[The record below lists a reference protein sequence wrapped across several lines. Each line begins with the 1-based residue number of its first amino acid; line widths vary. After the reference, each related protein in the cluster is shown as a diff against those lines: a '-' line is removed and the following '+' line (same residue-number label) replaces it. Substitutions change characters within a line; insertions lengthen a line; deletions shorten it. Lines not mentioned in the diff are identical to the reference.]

1 MSVKE
6 TNYKQAIVVRSDLEL
21 SIGKTCSQ
29 VAHASI
35 SSADLANKRML
46 KYWKNEGQKKIVL
59 KVRNVEDLL
68 ELEKRCNKLKIPCSI
83 IRDAG
88 MTELPKGTITCLGIG
103 PGKEE
108 KINKVTGNLPLLK

>member
-1 MSVKE
+1 M
-6 TNYKQAIVVRSDLEL
+6 YKQAIVVRSDLKL
-21 SIGKTCSQ
+21 SRGKLSVQ
-29 VAHASI
+29 VAHASV
-35 SSADLANKRML
+35 SALGMAGKSDAV
-46 KYWKNEGQKKIVL
+46 YWKNEGQKKIVL
-59 KVRNVEDLL
+59 KVENVEELL